1 MLPLGIGERPTKRP
15 NKKINNLTE
24 RTEFQYVTPE
34 GIQEGTKNMLKA
46 RYMPGDGKPSTD
58 CSYLWHL
65 GGT

>member
-15 NKKINNLTE
+15 DKKINNLTE

-34 GIQEGTKNMLKA
+34 GIQEGTKKHLESKMYAWGWKTINRLF
-46 RYMPGDGKPSTD
+46 
-58 CSYLWHL
+58 YLWHL